1 MKRPFAAACVLLLLS
16 LAALQIARAQDA
28 VGDEPEEEEEEALL
42 QKGPSKAA
50 PVAEV
55 AGTVDGSS
63 DTVRQS
69 EVPDKAATQEAAADP
84 VDGDYDLI
92 TKLREVRTADCG
104 KRRRAS
110 QAGHCACQIGR
121 HIQESTWHM

>member
-1 MKRPFAAACVLLLLS
+1 MKRPAAAACILLLLS

-28 VGDEPEEEEEEALL
+28 VGDEPEDEEEEALL

-55 AGTVDGSS
+55 ASTVDGSS
-63 DTVRQS
+63 DTVKQS
-69 EVPDKAATQEAAADP
+69 EVPDKAATQEGAADP

-92 TKLREVRTADCG
+92 TKLREVGAADCG

-110 QAGHCACQIGR
+110 QAGHCACQIG
-121 HIQESTWHM
+121 